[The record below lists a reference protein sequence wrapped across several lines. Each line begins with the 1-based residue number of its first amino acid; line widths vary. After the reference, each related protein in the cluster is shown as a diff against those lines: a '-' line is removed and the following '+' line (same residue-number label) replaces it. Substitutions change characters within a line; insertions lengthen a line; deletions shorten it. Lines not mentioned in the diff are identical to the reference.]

1 VFSGKG
7 VARYSDT
14 LLREGHIVLTLRSS
28 SLAGLLTGFALLV
41 FGAQAN
47 ALTVPFGDTANY
59 WPGYGNGPLDD
70 NVDTIGAPNLLG
82 GRAILNGSGLLTRV
96 EIDYTG
102 PFSPPVGSGNPGHV
116 IPGDLFLDKDAD
128 GDWDYVMRL
137 VASPETAV
145 ANYASLTIL
154 DVSSVLPVYINTA
167 GDNAGW
173 WAGYLIRD
181 AHPYAWNAGGT
192 VVGTGSL
199 DPYNQLSGGT
209 VTLGFNLSG
218 LAVGSQV
225 RIGFAENCANDVLY
239 QTVAVP
245 EPSTAL
251 ILGAGLLLLARRRA

>member
-1 VFSGKG
+1 M
-7 VARYSDT
+7 
-14 LLREGHIVLTLRSS
+14 LTLRSS
-28 SLAGLLTGFALLV
+28 RIAGLLVGFALVV
-41 FGAQAN
+41 FGADAN

-59 WPGYGNGPLDD
+59 WPGFGNGTGDD
-70 NVDTIGAPNLLG
+70 ALDTIGTPNVLG
-82 GRAILNGSGLLTRV
+82 GRMILDNSGLLTRV

-102 PFSPPVGSGNPGHV
+102 PFSPVGSGNPAYV

-137 VASPETAV
+137 VAGPETAV
-145 ANYASLTIL
+145 GSYASLAIL
-154 DVSSVLPVYINTA
+154 DVSAVTAAYISTA
-167 GDNAGW
+167 SDNAGY

-192 VVGTGSL
+192 QVGTGSL
-199 DPYNQLSGGT
+199 DPYNDTSAGSF
-209 VTLGFNLSG
+209 TLGFNLSG

-225 RIGFAENCANDVLY
+225 IIGFAENCANDVLY
-239 QTVAVP
+239 QTVPVP